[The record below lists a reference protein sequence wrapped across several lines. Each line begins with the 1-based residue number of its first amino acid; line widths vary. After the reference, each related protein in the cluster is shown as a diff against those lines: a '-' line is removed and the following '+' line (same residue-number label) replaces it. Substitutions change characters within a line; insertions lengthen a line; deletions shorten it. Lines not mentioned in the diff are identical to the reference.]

1 MSVWVIPLERMTFQK
16 YSWCSKILQFDVR
29 LIFREQSYSL
39 HRKNK
44 HWNFILLI
52 FHQREKLWVNYTS
65 MRKKKKN
72 QSKSSKWQPNHNC
85 CKQNSQLSNE
95 PNILWDVVKHTST
108 FVLEG
113 YFWQSFTHRFTW
125 PAQLTNISHLTVPL
139 LVFTPVI
146 DFPSVIMDST
156 ATFSKILTPNE
167 KKSFLYYCVGDM
179 VVKVFT
185 LELRSRGLRQC
196 YDRVIVLCF
205 LARHSWLT
213 VFSPLLSIN

>member
-16 YSWCSKILQFDVR
+16 YSWCSKILQFDIR

-39 HRKNK
+39 HHKNK

-52 FHQREKLWVNYTS
+52 FHQRGKLWVNYTN

-72 QSKSSKWQPNHNC
+72 QSKSSKWQPNHNF

-146 DFPSVIMDST
+146 DFLSVIMDST

-167 KKSFLYYCVGDM
+167 KKIISLLLCWRHGGEGFHAGIEVKRSSSVLWQSHCV
-179 VVKVFT
+179 VFFSQT
-185 LELRSRGLRQC
+185 LLTHS
-196 YDRVIVLCF
+196 VL
-205 LARHSWLT
+205 ST
-213 VFSPLLSIN
+213 II

>member
-29 LIFREQSYSL
+29 LIFREHSYSL
-39 HRKNK
+39 HHKNK

-52 FHQREKLWVNYTS
+52 FHQGGKLWVNYTN
-65 MRKKKKN
+65 MRKKKN
-72 QSKSSKWQPNHNC
+72 QSKSSKWQPNHNF

-113 YFWQSFTHRFTW
+113 YFWQSLTHHFTW
-125 PAQLTNISHLTVPL
+125 PAQLTNISHLIVPL
-139 LVFTPVI
+139 LVFTAVI

-167 KKSFLYYCVGDM
+167 KKIISLLLCRRHGGGGLHTGIGVKRSSSVLWQSHCV
-179 VVKVFT
+179 VF
-185 LELRSRGLRQC
+185 
-196 YDRVIVLCF
+196 
-205 LARHSWLT
+205 
-213 VFSPLLSIN
+213 FSQTFNSISLLL

>member
-1 MSVWVIPLERMTFQK
+1 
-16 YSWCSKILQFDVR
+16 
-29 LIFREQSYSL
+29 
-39 HRKNK
+39 
-44 HWNFILLI
+44 
-52 FHQREKLWVNYTS
+52 

-72 QSKSSKWQPNHNC
+72 QSKSSKWQPNHNF

-146 DFPSVIMDST
+146 DFLSVIMDST

-167 KKSFLYYCVGDM
+167 KKIISLLLCWRHGGEGFHAGIEVKSSSSVLWQSHCV
-179 VVKVFT
+179 VFFSQT
-185 LELRSRGLRQC
+185 LLTHS
-196 YDRVIVLCF
+196 VL
-205 LARHSWLT
+205 ST
-213 VFSPLLSIN
+213 II

>member
-16 YSWCSKILQFDVR
+16 YSWCSKILQFDIR

-39 HRKNK
+39 HHKNK

-52 FHQREKLWVNYTS
+52 FHQRGKLWVNYTN

-72 QSKSSKWQPNHNC
+72 QSKSSKWQPNHNF

-146 DFPSVIMDST
+146 DFLSVIMDST

-167 KKSFLYYCVGDM
+167 KKIISLLLCWRHGSEGFHAGIEVKRSSSVLWQSHCV
-179 VVKVFT
+179 VFFSQT
-185 LELRSRGLRQC
+185 LLTHS
-196 YDRVIVLCF
+196 VL
-205 LARHSWLT
+205 ST
-213 VFSPLLSIN
+213 II

>member
-1 MSVWVIPLERMTFQK
+1 MSVWVIPLERITFQK
-16 YSWCSKILQFDVR
+16 YSWCSKILQFDIR

-39 HRKNK
+39 HHKNK

-52 FHQREKLWVNYTS
+52 FHQRGILWVNYTN
-65 MRKKKKN
+65 MRRKKN
-72 QSKSSKWQPNHNC
+72 QSKSSKWQPNHNF

-113 YFWQSFTHRFTW
+113 YFWQSLTHHFTW
-125 PAQLTNISHLTVPL
+125 PAQLTNISHLIVPL
-139 LVFTPVI
+139 LVFTAVI

-167 KKSFLYYCVGDM
+167 KKIISLLLCRRHGGGGLHTGIEVKRSSSVLWQSHCV
-179 VVKVFT
+179 VF
-185 LELRSRGLRQC
+185 
-196 YDRVIVLCF
+196 
-205 LARHSWLT
+205 
-213 VFSPLLSIN
+213 FSQTFNSISLLL